1 MESFIRR
8 LPQEVEDK
16 IREYALSDSDKIR
29 LLANKYANDLCDGLT
44 LKQIDAIYK
53 NACIYKI
60 HPTICLDYRCDLPLH
75 LLSKLFKTSSES
87 LRFMC
92 ELVPPKQIIHYW
104 KHGNT
109 CRPSCVYVNTGPER
123 SIDMYVDN
131 IVSFGKFLRRF
142 PHKNKN
148 DRLRDYCDKVV
159 YQMIMCILILKKKN
173 KTRSL

>member
-29 LLANKYANDLCDGLT
+29 LLANKYSNDLCDGLT

-60 HPTICLDYRCDLPLH
+60 HPTIWLDYRCDLPLH
-75 LLSKLFKTSSES
+75 SLSKLFQTSSES

-104 KHGNT
+104 KH
-109 CRPSCVYVNTGPER
+109 S
-123 SIDMYVDN
+123 D
-131 IVSFGKFLRRF
+131 
-142 PHKNKN
+142 
-148 DRLRDYCDKVV
+148 
-159 YQMIMCILILKKKN
+159 
-173 KTRSL
+173 